1 MKNNKNFFDKMA
13 DSLFSST
20 QQLQRIV
27 ILTGVVLILVIVSF
41 AGYYYYD
48 RFYQGQPKIVEKSIT
63 QAEQAIRDDQNNP
76 DLRLNLAEMYMT
88 STMYDKAIEQITYV
102 MINYPENQRAWFLS
116 GVVNTL
122 NKNYAEAISPLEKYM
137 EAHKDDPI
145 PGLDKTLQSAAY
157 YLGVS
162 YLGLGQPD
170 LAIVPLE
177 KAVDW
182 SKTDSDAMY
191 QLGLAYLRVNKY
203 KESVSMFQKAVLFVP
218 NFTEA
223 YQGMQAAFDAI
234 NETDYSNYAQG
245 MIAYSQKDYTKA
257 IEYLQKAALAKPEY
271 TPVFDGLG
279 LTYEG
284 MGDLKNAQTSYEMA
298 VKLDPSD
305 FTATTGLDRVKTL
318 LNK

>member
-1 MKNNKNFFDKMA
+1 MKNNKNFFDKIA
-13 DSLFSST
+13 DNLFSST
-20 QQLQRIV
+20 KQLQRIV
-27 ILTGVVLILVIVSF
+27 ILTGVILVLAIGSF

-48 RFYQGQPKIVEKSIT
+48 RFYQTQPKIVEKSIA
-63 QAEQAIRDDQNNP
+63 QAEQALRDDQNNP

-88 STMYDKAIEQITYV
+88 SMMYDKAIEQIIYV
-102 MINYPENQRAWFLS
+102 MINYPDNQRAWFLS

-122 NKNYAEAISPLEKYM
+122 NKNYVDAIPPLEKYL

-145 PGLDKTLQSAAY
+145 PGLDKTMQSAAY

-170 LAIVPLE
+170 QAMAPLE
-177 KAVDW
+177 KAVEW

-223 YQGMQAAFDAI
+223 YQGMQAAFDAMG
-234 NETDYSNYAQG
+234 ETDYSNYAEG
-245 MIAYSQKDYTKA
+245 MIAYSQKDYSRA
-257 IEYLQKAALAKPEY
+257 VEYLQKAAIAKPEF
-271 TPVFDGLG
+271 TPIFDGLG
-279 LTYEG
+279 LTYEN
-284 MGDLKNAQTSYEMA
+284 MGDLKNAQISYEMA
-298 VKLDPSD
+298 VKLSPSD
-305 FTATTGLDRVKTL
+305 FTATTGLDRVKAL